1 MWTRSEFAKFI
12 IEHERRLIKAP
23 YEHGFSSDAPEPRPS
38 RPEPEPRQLRQS
50 EQPGI
55 SMNELAR
62 SIPRPRPPRAPG
74 RQSISPR
81 FNGLW
86 WHY

>member
-12 IEHERRLIKAP
+12 IEHERRLIKAL
-23 YEHGFSSDAPEPRPS
+23 YEGFKPDAPEPPS
-38 RPEPEPRQLRQS
+38 RPEPEPRQLQQS

-55 SMNELAR
+55 SMNSIAR
-62 SIPRPRPPRAPG
+62 SIPKLRPPRAPG
-74 RQSISPR
+74 RQSR
-81 FNGLW
+81 RWNGYY